1 VARFLA
7 DENFPQPA
15 VEELR
20 RLGHDVLT
28 VRDAGQSGQAWP
40 DREVL
45 LFAVRE
51 GRAVVTLNR
60 RDFLQL
66 HREVPAHA
74 GLVLCTADLDFA
86 GQASRIHAAVSAL
99 PDLHGQVLRV
109 NRPLR

>member
-28 VRDAGQSGQAWP
+28 VLDAGQAWP
-40 DREVL
+40 DREIL
-45 LFAVRE
+45 LFAARE

-74 GLVLCTADLDFA
+74 GLVLCTADLDFV
-86 GQASRIHAAVSAL
+86 GQSSRIHAAVTAT
-99 PDLHGQVLRV
+99 PDLRGQVLRV
-109 NRPLR
+109 NRPAR